1 MTKTGGKNPQAAGA
15 LCLSK
20 VIQNVRNE
28 LLWDNLD
35 AIMDKFI
42 SILKSSTLRA
52 HGSLLESLIAIIFYL
67 EEEFS
72 SFVDRFIPV
81 LLEQI

>member
-1 MTKTGGKNPQAAGA
+1 M
-15 LCLSK
+15 
-20 VIQNVRNE
+20 RNE

-35 AIMDKFI
+35 AIMDRFI
-42 SILKSSTLRA
+42 QILKSNTLRA
-52 HGSLLESLIAIIFYL
+52 HGALLESLIAIIFYL